1 MIVVI
6 LTLLMCCYRLLS
18 DVRQEDSL
26 LSSALVGS
34 TATMEDSVGSSQ
46 FGSQSDILSVNSLD
60 ELDSSRGKDDD
71 EDDPYHGFVPQPN
84 REVGLLHQS
93 LNYSSVQVGVFPK

>member
-1 MIVVI
+1 M
-6 LTLLMCCYRLLS
+6 LNE
-18 DVRQEDSL
+18 VRPEDSI

-60 ELDSSRGKDDD
+60 DLDSSRGKEEDDD
-71 EDDPYHGFVPQPN
+71 EDDPYHGFVPEPN
-84 REVGLLHQS
+84 REVCPIS
-93 LNYSSVQVGVFPK
+93 